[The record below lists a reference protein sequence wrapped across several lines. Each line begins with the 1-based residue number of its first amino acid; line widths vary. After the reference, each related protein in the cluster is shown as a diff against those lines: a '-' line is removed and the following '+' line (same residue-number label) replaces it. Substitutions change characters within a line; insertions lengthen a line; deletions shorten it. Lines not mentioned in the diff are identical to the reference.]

1 MLRGIDRVVTW
12 PLHAQD
18 GFRTWVTS
26 LPSRLESYS
35 DRTTELPGQ
44 RASRARANPS
54 PPPRAHPRRQAARAR
69 CHRAPSL
76 PPPHCGPDRA
86 AGWRTLAV
94 IERPRCSHPGPSSKS
109 AAGRRALAVIVCL
122 CPRRCRSATAAK
134 PGGTSGTLV
143 PMISGMISRYS
154 AYT

>member
-122 CPRRCRSATAAK
+122 CPRRRRSARLRRRMARLEPWYA
-134 PGGTSGTLV
+134 
-143 PMISGMISRYS
+143 
-154 AYT
+154 